1 MKANISILTG
11 LTFWFLLSV
20 GAQATILVKKQALT
34 ANLFDE
40 SLSSV
45 LGEIQKQTNITV
57 AILDPVD
64 YNSALVSDV
73 FGELPLEQGLERL
86 LKGWNYGISKHFQ
99 TGEVQMVVIGSRRK
113 PMADMALLHANE
125 VSPNGSLS
133 KREEPS
139 IQEFSGEGA
148 MEGWEDYPSNDQTYQ
163 TEEDVLANA
172 PPNVRP
178 FIERMLHREENR

>member
-11 LTFWFLLSV
+11 FTFWLLLSV

-34 ANLFDE
+34 ADLLDE
-40 SLSSV
+40 SLSNV
-45 LGEIQKQTNITV
+45 LGQIEKQTDITV
-57 AILDPVD
+57 AILDSVD
-64 YNSALVSDV
+64 YNSALVTDV

-86 LKGWNYGISKHFQ
+86 LNGWNYGISKHLQ

-113 PMADMALLHANE
+113 PMADMALSHANE

-139 IQEFSGEGA
+139 IQEFLGEAA
-148 MEGWEDYPSNDQTYQ
+148 MEGWEDYPSEDQIYQ

-178 FIERMLHREENR
+178 FIERMLHREEDQ